1 MVENDAN
8 ANLNLPCQNVF
19 IGISNHML
27 SKVWHEITY
36 LFPIFN
42 GSTVEVL
49 EYISNFISRS
59 IECMVTVRS

>member
-36 LFPIFN
+36 LFPNFN